1 MEAKVKPTQDIE
13 ILREN
18 LEARELETTVK
29 EDDKII
35 VEASEDKLVDVIDT
49 TPGVE
54 NYVIDGRDFEGLK
67 GRPVQEKMYARL
79 RTDEDVAK
87 AFLATVEGYDLVVLD
102 GGLDWHLRLLKNY
115 NPDIRQLSSGR
126 DDLFEVEKSLLD
138 EGPEEKIEYK
148 LSEEEIE
155 KIIRFIQ
162 PKSESQED

>member
-1 MEAKVKPTQDIE
+1 MEAKVKPTQDVK

-29 EDDKII
+29 EDDKLI
-35 VEASEDKLVDVIDT
+35 VEASEDKLVNVIDT
-49 TPGVE
+49 TPGIE
-54 NYVIDGRDFEGLK
+54 NYVIDGEEFEGLK

-79 RTDEDVAK
+79 ETDEDVAK

-102 GGLDWHLRLLKNY
+102 GGLDWHLRLLKKY

-126 DDLFEVEKSLLD
+126 DDLFDVEKSLLD
-138 EGPEEKIEYK
+138 KGPEEEIEYE

>member
-1 MEAKVKPTQDIE
+1 MEAKVKPTQDVE

-29 EDDKII
+29 GDDKLI
-35 VEASEDKLVDVIDT
+35 VEASEDKLVNVIDT
-49 TPGVE
+49 TPGIE
-54 NYVIDGRDFEGLK
+54 NYFIDGQEFEGLN

-102 GGLDWHLRLLKNY
+102 GGLDWHLRLLKKY

-126 DDLFEVEKSLLD
+126 DDLFDVDKSLLD
-138 EGPEEKIEYK
+138 EGPEEEIEYE

-162 PKSESQED
+162 PKSERQED